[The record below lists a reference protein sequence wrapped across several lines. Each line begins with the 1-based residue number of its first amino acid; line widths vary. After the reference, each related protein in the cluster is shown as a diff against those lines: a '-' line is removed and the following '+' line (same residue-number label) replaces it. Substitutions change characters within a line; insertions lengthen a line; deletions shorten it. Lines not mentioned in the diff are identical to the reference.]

1 MVWNWRAA
9 HAKTLISADEAAG
22 LVKSGDHI
30 VFSMASPPMT
40 PVAVVQALARRASEL
55 RDVSVEATFTAA
67 GALGILGP
75 GTAPSFRTTT
85 AFASSEPESVA
96 LVGLDPQVG
105 YVPMN
110 PSFIGTLTGHPFR
123 EHLTRRFTGAD
134 VYVVTVTPP
143 SAAGFVTFGT
153 NLWNSRA
160 QARRA
165 KIVIGEVREDLP
177 ITPGG
182 DNWMPVEAFHYLVET
197 KPLQLPAM
205 FNETPEE
212 EIGPSEVCGAY
223 TAGLINNGDTVMFG
237 GGAMPMR
244 LAPSLQDKEDLGCH
258 SEVICPIDLVQKGV
272 INNKK
277 RNLVPGK
284 VSVTGLI
291 PRTDAELAWFDGNP
305 LFDLRDMERN
315 NSPKYIAQ
323 NDNLVAVNAPLEIT
337 LWGEIGIERLGPR
350 YFRGVG
356 GQVEFIMG
364 ALLSHGGRSIHAVVS
379 RKKTAGGEWV
389 SAIVPEFTRP
399 GVASVPRQLADFVVT
414 EYGVASLMGKTER
427 ERAEELISIAHPDFR
442 PGLREAG
449 KRAFG
454 LDSRTFVPGTSRV
467 N

>member
-9 HAKTLISADEAAG
+9 RARTLISADEAAG
-22 LVKSGDHI
+22 LVKSGDRV
-30 VFSMASPPMT
+30 VFSMASPLMT
-40 PVAVVQALARRASEL
+40 PVAVAQALVRRAPEL
-55 RDVSVEATFTAA
+55 RDVSIDTTFNAV
-67 GALGILGP
+67 GGLGILGP
-75 GTAPSFRTTT
+75 GTAQSFSTTT
-85 AFASSEPESVA
+85 VFAYSEPEFAA
-96 LVGLDPQVG
+96 LIALDPQVG

-110 PSFIGTLTGHPFR
+110 PSFMATLAGHPFR
-123 EHLTRRFTGAD
+123 ENLTRRFTGAD

-143 SAAGFVTFGT
+143 NAAGFVSFGT

-160 QARRA
+160 QARGA

-177 ITPGG
+177 IIRGG

-223 TAGLINNGDTVMFG
+223 TAELINNGDTVMFG
-237 GGAMPMR
+237 GGAMPWR
-244 LAPSLQDKEDLGCH
+244 LAPFLEDKEDLGCH
-258 SEVICPIDLVQKGV
+258 SEVVCPLELVQKGV

-284 VSVTGLI
+284 VSLTGLI
-291 PRTDAELAWFDGNP
+291 PKTDAERDWVDGNP
-305 LFDLRDMERN
+305 LFDLRDMELN

-337 LWGEIGIERLGPR
+337 LWGEIGIERVGPR

-356 GQVEFIMG
+356 GQVEFVMG
-364 ALLSHGGRSIHAVVS
+364 ALLSEGGRSIHAVVS

-389 SAIVPEFTRP
+389 SAIVPEFTGP

-414 EYGVASLMGKTER
+414 EYGVASLLGKTER
-427 ERAEELISIAHPDFR
+427 ERAGELISIAHPDFR
-442 PGLREAG
+442 PALRDAA

-454 LDSRTFVPGTSRV
+454 LDSHTFVPGTSGG